1 MKVIKEYTLNDFDE
15 VKALLR
21 YADKVEVSLTEDGK
35 YHVRAHFV
43 GDPV

>member
-1 MKVIKEYTLNDFDE
+1 MKVVKEYTLNDFDE
-15 VKALLR
+15 VKVLLR

-35 YHVRAHFV
+35 YYVKALFV